1 MYYTSKALRGAEER
15 YPPIEKMALVLVTTA
30 RKLKLYY
37 QAYTI
42 IILTN
47 RPLKKAINS
56 PNITR
61 RMDLWAIEMSEVDV
75 QYWPRIAITAQALAD
90 FIVEFTPTEDKE
102 GTEWKATPWVVITV
116 SLSNKYTV
124 GVGVLLKSLEDNVI
138 ECVVRLEFQTTNNEA
153 EYKALLVGL
162 NLARATRSSFI
173 VISCDSQVITRQV
186 NGDYK
191 TKEST

>member
-1 MYYTSKALRGAEER
+1 MPMYYTSKALRGAEER

-75 QYWPRIAITAQALAD
+75 QY
-90 FIVEFTPTEDKE
+90 
-102 GTEWKATPWVVITV
+102 
-116 SLSNKYTV
+116 
-124 GVGVLLKSLEDNVI
+124 
-138 ECVVRLEFQTTNNEA
+138 
-153 EYKALLVGL
+153 
-162 NLARATRSSFI
+162 
-173 VISCDSQVITRQV
+173 
-186 NGDYK
+186 
-191 TKEST
+191 

>member
-61 RMDLWAIEMSEVDV
+61 RMDL
-75 QYWPRIAITAQALAD
+75 
-90 FIVEFTPTEDKE
+90 
-102 GTEWKATPWVVITV
+102 
-116 SLSNKYTV
+116 
-124 GVGVLLKSLEDNVI
+124 
-138 ECVVRLEFQTTNNEA
+138 
-153 EYKALLVGL
+153 
-162 NLARATRSSFI
+162 
-173 VISCDSQVITRQV
+173 
-186 NGDYK
+186 
-191 TKEST
+191 

>member
-56 PNITR
+56 PNTTR
-61 RMDLWAIEMSEVDV
+61 RTDLWAIEMSEVDV
-75 QYWPRIAITAQALAD
+75 QY
-90 FIVEFTPTEDKE
+90 
-102 GTEWKATPWVVITV
+102 
-116 SLSNKYTV
+116 
-124 GVGVLLKSLEDNVI
+124 
-138 ECVVRLEFQTTNNEA
+138 
-153 EYKALLVGL
+153 
-162 NLARATRSSFI
+162 
-173 VISCDSQVITRQV
+173 
-186 NGDYK
+186 
-191 TKEST
+191 